1 MPVWGALVSLS
12 IGFLFGVA
20 RQWAYRVVCN
30 RGALVLTMYLF
41 TVMAYMHAVWVLTG
55 FSCETQVRLGFHFR
69 SLPCSSFT
77 LLSYGARGSP
87 AVQC

>member
-41 TVMAYMHAVWVLTG
+41 TVMVYMLAVWVLTG
-55 FSCETQVRLGFHFR
+55 FIDPARE
-69 SLPCSSFT
+69 
-77 LLSYGARGSP
+77 LLSFFLFK
-87 AVQC
+87 V